1 VKHVAISLPDDL
13 AKELNAE
20 AERRSSSVSEVVQMA
35 LTQYLGLVGL
45 GGSSRKHES
54 GDAAHSGK
62 RTTARDIEELL
73 AREWGDDAMR

>member
-13 AKELNAE
+13 VKELNAE

-35 LTQYLGLVGL
+35 LTQYLGLGL
-45 GGSSRKHES
+45 GGSSRTHEP
-54 GDAAHSGK
+54 GDAAHSGQ

>member
-35 LTQYLGLVGL
+35 LTQCLGLGL
-45 GGSSRKHES
+45 GGSSRTHAS
-54 GDAAHSGK
+54 GDAAHSVQ
-62 RTTARDIEELL
+62 RTTARDMEELL